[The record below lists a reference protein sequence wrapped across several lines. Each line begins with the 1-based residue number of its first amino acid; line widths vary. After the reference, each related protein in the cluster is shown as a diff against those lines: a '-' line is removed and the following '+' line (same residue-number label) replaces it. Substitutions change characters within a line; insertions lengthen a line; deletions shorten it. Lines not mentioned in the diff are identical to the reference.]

1 MLELFSFIFLALVGF
16 ASAIVLL
23 LQRNLFKAAIALAIV
38 FVAVAGF
45 IAVAGQTIIAL
56 FQLLILVG
64 GLSTYLIVA
73 VASEKESSFRHVDM
87 RVVTIVF
94 VLFGALIF
102 YSVAANSHPASLG
115 NAGILADITAA
126 MKGYFAFM
134 AAIAFL
140 MFAIAIGSVLLIKRA
155 VRVV

>member
-1 MLELFSFIFLALVGF
+1 MLELLSFVFLAIVGF
-16 ASAIVLL
+16 ASALELL
-23 LQRNLFKAAIALAIV
+23 RQKNLFKAAIALAIL
-38 FVAVAGF
+38 FVSVAGF
-45 IAVAGQTIIAL
+45 ILLAGQGIVAL

-73 VASEKESSFRHVDM
+73 VASERESSFRHVDM
-87 RVVTIVF
+87 RVVAAVF

-102 YSVAANSHPASLG
+102 YAVAANSHPLG
-115 NAGILADITAA
+115 LSAPGILPEITSAV
-126 MKGYFAFM
+126 KVYFAFM

-140 MFAIAIGSVLLIKRA
+140 MFALAIGSVLLIKRA